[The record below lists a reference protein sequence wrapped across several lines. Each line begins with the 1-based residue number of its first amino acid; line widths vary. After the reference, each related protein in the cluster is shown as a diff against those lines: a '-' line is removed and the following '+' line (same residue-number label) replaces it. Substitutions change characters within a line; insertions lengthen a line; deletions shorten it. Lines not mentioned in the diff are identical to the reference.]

1 MVDFTDPKKDVEMKD
16 EKKECLIE
24 LIDVLDENDA
34 VELIASDKIIQEA
47 FNMIGA
53 NLFRT
58 FANKSKTLS
67 YSEILENKKTSAV
80 EQDEDEPHL
89 EEAWPHL
96 QLVYELL
103 LKFIMSPHIKA
114 DSLAKF
120 LNKSF
125 IKNYLELFDSEDPR
139 ERDYLKTILHRIYG
153 KFLALRPNIKE

>member
-24 LIDVLDENDA
+24 LIDVLDESEA
-34 VELIASDKIIQEA
+34 TELISNDKIIQEA
-47 FNMIGA
+47 FVMIGT
-53 NLFRT
+53 NLFRA

-96 QLVYELL
+96 
-103 LKFIMSPHIKA
+103 
-114 DSLAKF
+114 
-120 LNKSF
+120 
-125 IKNYLELFDSEDPR
+125 
-139 ERDYLKTILHRIYG
+139 
-153 KFLALRPNIKE
+153 